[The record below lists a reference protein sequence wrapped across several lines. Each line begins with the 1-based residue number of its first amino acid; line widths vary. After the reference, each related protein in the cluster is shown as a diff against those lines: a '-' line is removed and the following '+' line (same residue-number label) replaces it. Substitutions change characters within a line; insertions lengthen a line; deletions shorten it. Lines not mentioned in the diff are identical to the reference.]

1 MIRENG
7 TCMFIHVGI
16 SGDRNVM
23 MKEAQKFLKFR
34 EFAIEIS
41 ARVECESKS
50 DTGDKRGNWNY
61 FKIIQAIPEQH
72 TGKARN

>member
-1 MIRENG
+1 
-7 TCMFIHVGI
+7 
-16 SGDRNVM
+16 M